1 MYINVEEKFV
11 KKCLIGLTIIMFYS
25 FFSLFAVETGSVEF
39 KYWFINEVSESV
51 SDMYFTNTSKQRIDA
66 CPLDVASSLNDP
78 QLYAAV
84 YSNVSATNYSVTLSF
99 STLKKT
105 DENKYGYYKAKVY
118 RLSDL
123 GTLSEISYDNI
134 ESRTIEVTNNESPT
148 SVSFPLDKTQNST
161 NQTFY
166 YPIAFQ
172 FSDYIGSYE
181 NGSYSGTILIE
192 VAAT

>member
-1 MYINVEEKFV
+1 M
-11 KKCLIGLTIIMFYS
+11 KKCLVGLALFMIINV
-25 FFSLFAVETGSVEF
+25 FSIFAVETGAIEF
-39 KYWFINEVSESV
+39 KYWFINAISESV
-51 SDMYFTNTSKQRIDA
+51 SDMYFTNTSKQRINA
-66 CPLDVASSLNDP
+66 CPLDVASSLSDP

-84 YSNVSATNYSVTLSF
+84 YSNVSSTNYHVTLSF

-105 DENKYGYYKAKVY
+105 DENKYGHYKAKVY

-123 GTLSEISYDNI
+123 GTLTEISYDNN
-134 ESRTIEVTNNESPT
+134 ESRTIDVTNNESPT